1 MKHCGTLRLETD
13 RLILRKYVSEDAPAK
28 YRNWTSDSEVT
39 KFLMWKTHPN
49 LEFTQKVTDECV
61 EQYSNDNFYRWAIVL
76 KDNDEPIGDIAVA
89 ANKGRRTIYTYFKNK
104 EDIYYAVIETE
115 LFQLAHKL
123 QSEMQKN
130 LNPAEKLINYIYARM
145 GLFSETVTRNG
156 NLKASFFSNIHVVE
170 KSRLRLDIREK
181 KMLENIL
188 IEGNE
193 QGLFNVKNPRMAAT
207 LIHCSL
213 KGWEVPFI
221 RGDFKDLGFLSA
233 DNKKNFVAFLISGLK
248 EKETLNIV

>member
-1 MKHCGTLRLETD
+1 MGTTKTRD
-13 RLILRKYVSEDAPAK
+13 ILIDVARELFA
-28 YRNWTSDSEVT
+28 
-39 KFLMWKTHPN
+39 
-49 LEFTQKVTDECV
+49 TQGV
-61 EQYSNDNFYRWAIVL
+61 ENTT
-76 KDNDEPIGDIAVA
+76 IGDIAVA

-130 LNPAEKLINYIYARM
+130 LNPAEKLINYIYARI

-170 KSRLRLDIREK
+170 KSRHRLDIREK

-193 QGLFNVKNPRMAAT
+193 QGFFNVKNPRMAAT

>member
-1 MKHCGTLRLETD
+1 MGTTKTRNI
-13 RLILRKYVSEDAPAK
+13 LIDVARELFA
-28 YRNWTSDSEVT
+28 N
-39 KFLMWKTHPN
+39 
-49 LEFTQKVTDECV
+49 QGV
-61 EQYSNDNFYRWAIVL
+61 ENTTM
-76 KDNDEPIGDIAVA
+76 GDIAIA
-89 ANKGRRTIYTYFKNK
+89 ANKGRRTIYTYFKSK
-104 EDIYYAVIETE
+104 EDIYYAVIESE

-130 LNPAEKLINYIYARM
+130 LNPAEKLINYMYARM
-145 GLFSETVTRNG
+145 KLFSETVTRNG

-170 KSRLRLDIREK
+170 KSRHRLDIKEK

-193 QGLFNVKNPRMAAT
+193 QKLFNVKNPKLAAT

-221 RGDFKDLGFLSA
+221 RGDFKELGFSSLES
-233 DNKKNFVAFLISGLK
+233 KKNFIAFLISGLK
-248 EKETLNIV
+248 ENDTMELSI